1 MRTTE
6 TTEKPSVKSRLE
18 ALRAASEGMA
28 EPRQGPAGQGKNRTK
43 IKMNIS

>member
-18 ALRAASEGMA
+18 ACGRVGRDAGA
-28 EPRQGPAGQGKNRTK
+28 RQGPAGQGKNRTQ
-43 IKMNIS
+43 NQE